1 MCSLLVKNLQS
12 IITCDAE
19 DRVLSGVDLYCED
32 GFIRALGPNLP
43 QKADTVLDGSHLWC
57 YPGLVNTH
65 HHLYQVFSRNL
76 PQVQNME
83 LFDWLTTLY
92 EIWKGLDE
100 TVIRLSSLTGM
111 GELMKHGCTT
121 CFDHHYVFP
130 AHAGDLIGAQ
140 LAAAEELGIRMFA
153 SRGSM
158 DLSKKD
164 GGLPPDSVVQT
175 VDEIMRDSARI
186 IEAYHDP
193 RPGSMR
199 QIALAPCSPFSV
211 SAELLRQ
218 SALLA
223 RQYGVRLHTHLCE
236 TKDEEAYMLTH
247 HGVRP
252 LEFMASLGWTGPD
265 VWYAHGI
272 HFNDEELRELART
285 GTGVAHCPIS
295 NMKLSSGVARIPEML
310 ALGVPVG
317 LAVDGSASNDGSS
330 LLEELRVCYLLHRLH
345 SSKAAPSGYQVL
357 KMATRGSARLL
368 GREDIGSL
376 EVGKCADF
384 FLVDSRRL
392 ELVGG
397 EYSPADVL
405 ATVGL
410 RGPVDYTVVAGK
422 ITVKEG
428 HLVTIDEVST
438 GEQARRCCREY
449 LSRSAS
455 SLRSHG
461 TQAAFLCPSVQHLD
475 SGAQHA
481 VADVDAEGAVDLT
494 LPDVVVIRQSRR
506 QLLAHQRHA
515 FRCAAVGHRQ
525 VVPLVTA
532 AGLHRQVH
540 QLVHHLVSPP
550 DLGHGGQLAILGKG
564 KERLDLQQH
573 PCRGGDFADAPALL
587 QVFQG
592 IHGEEGMGPRD
603 ELWCPPLRQFL
614 PVHPVPDILRQLQHG
629 HAQAQGATDGV
640 KGPDL
645 QLAPAFLRHQ
655 PQQVIGAGQA
665 AGEHDGDHAVIAF
678 LMNAGQQ
685 LQDLLRCRQGGLGQ
699 FSRPQAAINVFA
711 PDIHAVQVFPV
722 SAQNAQG
729 DHENMVLLRQLGR
742 QIGAGICQDRDLPW
756 IHNSFFHS
764 FAVFEH
770 WNDYPT
776 KI

>member
-1 MCSLLVKNLQS
+1 MSSLLIRKLNTLV
-12 IITCDAE
+12 TCNDS
-19 DRVLSGVDLYCED
+19 DQLLHTVDLYCQD
-32 GFIRALGPNLP
+32 GFIRDIGPDLSQN
-43 QKADTVLDGSHLWC
+43 ADVVMDGSDYWC

-100 TVIRLSSLTGM
+100 QVIRLSSLTGM

-121 CFDHHYVFP
+121 CFDHHDVVP

-140 LAAAEELGIRMFA
+140 FAAAEELGIRMFA

-175 VDEIMRDSARI
+175 VDEIMKDSARI

-199 QIALAPCSPFSV
+199 QVALAPCSPFSV

-218 SALLA
+218 SAILA

-236 TKDEEAYMLTH
+236 TKDEERYMRTH

-285 GTGVAHCPIS
+285 GTGIAHCPIS
-295 NMKLSSGVARIPEML
+295 NMKLSSGIARIPEML

-330 LLEELRVCYLLHRLH
+330 LMEELRVAYLLHRLN

-368 GREDIGSL
+368 GRDDIGQL
-376 EVGKCADF
+376 AVGKCADF

-410 RGPVDYTVVAGK
+410 RGPVDYTVVNGK
-422 ITVKEG
+422 IVVKEG
-428 HLVTIDEVST
+428 RLTAIDEEKT
-438 GEQARRCCREY
+438 AEEARQCCRDY
-449 LSRSAS
+449 LAMS
-455 SLRSHG
+455 
-461 TQAAFLCPSVQHLD
+461 
-475 SGAQHA
+475 
-481 VADVDAEGAVDLT
+481 
-494 LPDVVVIRQSRR
+494 
-506 QLLAHQRHA
+506 
-515 FRCAAVGHRQ
+515 
-525 VVPLVTA
+525 
-532 AGLHRQVH
+532 
-540 QLVHHLVSPP
+540 
-550 DLGHGGQLAILGKG
+550 
-564 KERLDLQQH
+564 
-573 PCRGGDFADAPALL
+573 
-587 QVFQG
+587 
-592 IHGEEGMGPRD
+592 
-603 ELWCPPLRQFL
+603 
-614 PVHPVPDILRQLQHG
+614 
-629 HAQAQGATDGV
+629 
-640 KGPDL
+640 
-645 QLAPAFLRHQ
+645 
-655 PQQVIGAGQA
+655 
-665 AGEHDGDHAVIAF
+665 
-678 LMNAGQQ
+678 
-685 LQDLLRCRQGGLGQ
+685 
-699 FSRPQAAINVFA
+699 
-711 PDIHAVQVFPV
+711 
-722 SAQNAQG
+722 
-729 DHENMVLLRQLGR
+729 
-742 QIGAGICQDRDLPW
+742 
-756 IHNSFFHS
+756 
-764 FAVFEH
+764 
-770 WNDYPT
+770 
-776 KI
+776 